1 MTPRGAGGDSGCES
15 LNLLARAVGL
25 AYADSLEFLETRL
38 AQSVEHPRA
47 VDRFGGRA
55 VGLRFRS
62 QWRCSSSLS
71 TGSSQA
77 HGVVPTDSEDH
88 CVEWVVLGVRQGA
101 LEGLGQSCVAEQNGR
116 DPRRFQPPRR
126 LRVQV
131 RHIPGTRHDPRLR
144 ALERKVRRTRGSVQ
158 APAGVPDASRRLAAA
173 ERPTFSCGSGST

>member
-1 MTPRGAGGDSGCES
+1 M
-15 LNLLARAVGL
+15 AVGR
-25 AYADSLEFLETRL
+25 ACADSPEFLETRL

-71 TGSSQA
+71 TRSNHA
-77 HGVVPTDSEDH
+77 HRVVPTDCEDD

-101 LEGLGQSCVAEQNGR
+101 LVDLGQSCVAQQNGR

-126 LRVQV
+126 LGRQV
-131 RHIPGTRHDPRLR
+131 RHILGTRHDQRLR
-144 ALERKVRRTRGSVQ
+144 ELERKVRRAHGSAQ
-158 APAGVPDASRRLAAA
+158 APAGVPVTSRRLAAA
-173 ERPTFSCGSGST
+173 ERPTFSCGRGTI